1 MSKSMELQGS
11 QNYERQGNIGKVIHL
26 ELKVS
31 RMTVELGVERQVGAG
46 CHPQW
51 KDDHC
56 TIAHLLGL

>member
-31 RMTVELGVERQVGAG
+31 RMTVELGVERQVVGWL
-46 CHPQW
+46 PSSVER
-51 KDDHC
+51 
-56 TIAHLLGL
+56 